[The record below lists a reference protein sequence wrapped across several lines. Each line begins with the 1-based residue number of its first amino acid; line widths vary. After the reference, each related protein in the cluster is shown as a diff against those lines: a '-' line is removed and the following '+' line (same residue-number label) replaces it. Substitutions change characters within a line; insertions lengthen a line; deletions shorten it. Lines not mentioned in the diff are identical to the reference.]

1 MARNRAAWPVF
12 AVADLSADRSSSRS
26 STGIALSASSARNS
40 SNVSGSRHQADD
52 RDEQQQERHRRQER
66 VVRELAPHA
75 GDVVRGRPPRGAD
88 HQGRE
93 PGSEP
98 PDRVHRRYGS
108 TIGRWAGWSRAGGYR
123 GSHPCAS
130 RFLRSSWTKDSPFD
144 GVPPVPDHPHGGRG
158 GSPGLGHASDRG
170 SFPLPPRGSS
180 EARGARAQRPE
191 PPGQRSPGNGVE
203 RRNGPH
209 SLSAPRA
216 RRTVSWP
223 RADRLRRRR
232 PDGRRNGAQP
242 RRRRP

>member
-1 MARNRAAWPVF
+1 MTRNRAAWPVF

-88 HQGRE
+88 DQGRE

-98 PDRVHRRYGS
+98 PDRVHGAADPRSVAGQGGH
-108 TIGRWAGWSRAGGYR
+108 GRV
-123 GSHPCAS
+123 
-130 RFLRSSWTKDSPFD
+130 DI
-144 GVPPVPDHPHGGRG
+144 GVPTPAQADSCGLPGPKTRPLTGFRLCPDHPHGGRD

-180 EARGARAQRPE
+180 EARGARAQRLG
-191 PPGQRSPGNGVE
+191 PPGHRSPGNEVE
-203 RRNGPH
+203 RRDGPH

-216 RRTVSWP
+216 RRAVSWP
-223 RADRLRRRR
+223 RADRLRWRR
-232 PDGRRNGAQP
+232 A
-242 RRRRP
+242 